1 MRYEQWKNHPKRLPD
16 DVVDNCSLA
25 TQKRLKKEYA
35 NTVKEDN
42 TMLYDIL
49 SSQDKEFHSQQE
61 NSSHFTSFENIA

>member
-1 MRYEQWKNHPKRLPD
+1 
-16 DVVDNCSLA
+16 LA

-42 TMLYDIL
+42 TLLYDIL
-49 SSQDKEFHSQQE
+49 SSQDKEYHSQQE